1 MADRPKCGD
10 VTPKEDTNPNEDKV
24 NEWDGKRTKW
34 MGTTKG
40 RERCLV
46 TNVVDKGEAMCGA
59 RQYKGCQDGDPA
71 AVWIERSTTI
81 GLDGRGVR

>member
-46 TNVVDKGEAMCGA
+46 TNVVDKGKARRCAGPGSTKDARMGTQRQCGSNDR
-59 RQYKGCQDGDPA
+59 RQ
-71 AVWIERSTTI
+71 
-81 GLDGRGVR
+81 